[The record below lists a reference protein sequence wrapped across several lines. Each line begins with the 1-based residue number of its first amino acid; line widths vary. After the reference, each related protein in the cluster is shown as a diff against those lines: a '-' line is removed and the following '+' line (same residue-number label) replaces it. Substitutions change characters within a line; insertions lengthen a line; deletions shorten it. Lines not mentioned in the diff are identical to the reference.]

1 MTGVALVVYLFL
13 HIAVISTA
21 RAGADTFDAV
31 LIILQKPVF
40 VVLDLFLI
48 AAVLYHALNGVRV
61 LLFDAGIAIR
71 QQALLFW
78 VCMLLTV
85 AVTLVA
91 GYFSLP
97 LIFRE

>member
-1 MTGVALVVYLFL
+1 MVGYLFL

-21 RAGADTFDAV
+21 RAGEDAFDSV
-31 LIILQKPVF
+31 LILLQTPFF

-61 LLFDAGIAIR
+61 LLFDLGIGLN
-71 QQALLFW
+71 QQAGLFW
-78 VCMLLTV
+78 VCMVLT
-85 AVTLVA
+85 TILTGLA

-97 LIFRE
+97 LIFRN